1 MNDTIA
7 AISTTLG
14 VGAISIIRVSG
25 KESIEIVNNIT
36 NSKKLLSVQTNTI
49 NYDKITYKNEII
61 DEVLISVMKEPNT
74 YTGENVVE
82 INCHGGIAVTNKIL
96 QILLESGCRLARP
109 GEFTQRR
116 FINGKIDLLQAEG
129 IIDLINSKTESTR
142 KLAINQV
149 DGKVS
154 KLIKDLR
161 EDFIKI
167 ISNINVNI
175 DYPEYEDIE
184 EITLEDIRK
193 KMKYLKEKLN
203 KILEESKNAKIIKEG
218 ITTSIIGRPNVGK
231 SSLLNK
237 LIKEDKAIVTDIEG
251 TTRDIVEGS
260 IIIDGLTLNIID
272 TAGIRKTED
281 YIESI
286 GVKKSIELIEKS
298 DLVLFVL
305 NNNEKINDDE
315 KQIINKLSNK
325 NHIIIVNKTDLQ
337 SKIELDEIKEEV
349 IKISV
354 EKDEGIDL
362 IIKKIKEMYN
372 LEKFESK
379 DMTYL
384 TNVRSLSLLEQV
396 LKITTDV
403 EKSLE
408 NNIPIDMIEIDMK
421 KIWNLLGEITGDTYD
436 EELLDELFSRFCLGK

>member
-1 MNDTIA
+1 MKDTIA

-25 KESIEIVNNIT
+25 EDSIEIVNNIT
-36 NSKKLLSVQTNTI
+36 KSKKLLSVQSNTI
-49 NYDKITYKNEII
+49 NYDKIIYNNETI
-61 DEVLISVMKEPNT
+61 DEVLISVMYSPNT
-74 YTGENVVE
+74 YTGENIVE
-82 INCHGGIAVTNKIL
+82 INCHGGIAITNKIL
-96 QILLESGCRLARP
+96 QILLENGCRLANP
-109 GEFTQRR
+109 GEFTERR

-129 IIDLINSKTESTR
+129 IMDLIEAKTENSR
-142 KLAINQV
+142 KMAINQV

-154 KLIKDLR
+154 KLISNLR
-161 EDFIKI
+161 EEFVQI

-184 EITLEDIRK
+184 EITINDIK
-193 KMKYLKEKLN
+193 EKMSYLKEKLG
-203 KILEESKNAKIIKEG
+203 KILEESKNAKIIKDG

-260 IIIDGLTLNIID
+260 INIDGLTLNIID
-272 TAGIRKTED
+272 TAGIRKTD
-281 YIESI
+281 DIIESI
-286 GVKKSIELIEKS
+286 GVKKSLDLINKS

-305 NNNEKINDDE
+305 SNSEQITEEEKNILS
-315 KQIINKLSNK
+315 KLSAL
-325 NHIIIVNKTDLQ
+325 NHIIILNKIDLEQ
-337 SKIELDEIKEEV
+337 KINLNEIKENI

-372 LEKFESK
+372 LEQFESK

-384 TNVRSLSLLEQV
+384 TNARSLAILENV
-396 LKITTDV
+396 LKIVNEV
-403 EKSLE
+403 ETSLE
-408 NNIPIDMIEIDMK
+408 NNLPIDMIEIDMK
-421 KIWNLLGEITGDTYD
+421 KIWNLLGEITGETYD
-436 EELLDELFSRFCLGK
+436 EELLDQLFSRFCLGK